1 MAQIVKLR
9 RSSVSGQKPTNS
21 NLQLGE
27 LALNTTDGKV
37 YMAVSGS
44 LGPTVEELIST
55 NTVNTGSIHLVGDIT
70 ASIFTGSFKGDG
82 TNLYNIPAS
91 GVTGLN
97 LTRIA
102 DGNATASISNSSG
115 LKINTNSEIT
125 GSLNVTDN
133 VTASLFTGSFKGD
146 GSQLYNIPASGVTG
160 LNLTRIADGNAT
172 ASISNSQGLKINTNT
187 EITGSLIVS
196 SGSAVFDASLQLT
209 ENSSLILNSG
219 SNLYVYDGGII
230 SGTFKG
236 NGALLTDLPYATTA
250 SNNFFGDQTITGSV
264 FITQNLTVLGSSS
277 ILYVTSSQLDIAT
290 NIIKV
295 NASNPGVRY
304 GGLAVIDSGSSPQVS
319 GSFLF
324 DSIKDEWI
332 FVHQAIA
339 GSPTTSSVFLL
350 GPETFDNLGN
360 ETYLTQNRIPK
371 GSGIEHLNDSN
382 ITDTGTKVS
391 INSNTEIT
399 GTFTVT
405 GTALVSGSSQI
416 NITGTDGY
424 TTFSSSVKDR
434 IDTVTGSITD
444 LSSSVKDRI
453 DTVTGS
459 ITFLSSSVKD
469 RIDIVTGS
477 ITDLS
482 SSIKDRIDIVTSSI
496 TFLSSSVKD
505 RIDLVT
511 SSITFLSSSVK
522 DRIDLVT
529 SSVTFL
535 SSSVKDRIDVVTGSI
550 TFLSSSVK
558 DRIDVVTGSITS
570 LSSSVKDRID
580 IVTGSIDSLNSFTAS
595 YSTGSFTGSF
605 KGDGSGLYNIPASGV
620 TGLQLD
626 KIVSGNAS
634 ASINNTGFYVN
645 RDVYVDG
652 IITAKEIHTSI
663 VTSSVLFESGS
674 TIFGNTSDDTHQFTG
689 SVKISGSLQSDS
701 ITGSFTGSFTGNA
714 SGLVNVPFHIT
725 GSDVDGNTYNK
736 QFSKLQFDDST
747 GLNVSESV
755 AGTAFISIGSH
766 FRDIFV
772 SGSTMLRATG
782 SDAFEVIGQDG
793 IGITTSI
800 TDTNSNGYIKEL
812 KINATSLSS
821 SLNDRINIITG
832 SVDSLNT
839 FSSSVVLT
847 SQTSSMTVLSASYAM
862 TAAFALNAGGGGE
875 GKTYIHNQTS
885 ASTTW
890 TVTHNLGQRYPSIEV
905 FDSSGYVVIPG
916 DILAQ
921 SDNTLV
927 VTFPSAQ
934 TGKVSVTVGGGLPY
948 ISASYIEYVLATD
961 GDKPRWKGG
970 IISGSQQLANL
981 GYATTGSNT
990 FNGNQIISGTTT
1002 IGIATM
1008 GSKCVTIS
1016 SNQQIFNLGVF
1027 DGANFDYVVKNGT
1040 NMRAGLIMSAWNGSS
1055 AVYNESSTMDL
1066 GSTSGVTFTVSNT
1079 GALNANISSGT
1090 WTIEVLY
1097 RALGCG
1103 TTSPT
1108 STNYFISNGFSAPN
1122 YCDGLFGSN
1131 NSVYGD
1137 FSDWLD
1143 VTRFYTNSSLTTPFN
1158 GDNKYYGNSTAD
1170 YGTTLQID
1178 SNGYVIGNYAC

>member
-37 YMAVSGS
+37 YMAKSGS

-70 ASIFTGSFKGDG
+70 ASLFTGSFKGDG

-115 LKINTNSEIT
+115 LKINTN
-125 GSLNVTDN
+125 
-133 VTASLFTGSFKGD
+133 
-146 GSQLYNIPASGVTG
+146 
-160 LNLTRIADGNAT
+160 
-172 ASISNSQGLKINTNT
+172 T

-219 SNLYVYDGGII
+219 SNLYVYDDGII

-250 SNNFFGDQTITGSV
+250 SNHFFGDQTITGSV

-295 NASNPGVRY
+295 NASNPGTRF
-304 GGLAVIDSGSSPQVS
+304 GGLSVIDSGSSPQVS

-332 FVHQAIA
+332 FVHQTQGVI
-339 GSPTTSSVFLL
+339 TSSIFLL

-360 ETYLTQNRIPK
+360 QTYLTQNRIPK

-453 DTVTGS
+453 DVVTGS

-482 SSIKDRIDIVTSSI
+482 SSVKDRIDIVTSSI

-505 RIDLVT
+505 SIDVVT

-1178 SNGYVIGNYAC
+1178 SDGYVIGNYAC

>member
-37 YMAVSGS
+37 YMAKSGS

-70 ASIFTGSFKGDG
+70 ASIFTGSFTGDG

-102 DGNATASISNSSG
+102 DGNATASISNSDG

-125 GSLNVTDN
+125 GSLIVTDN

-250 SNNFFGDQTITGSV
+250 SNHFFGDQVITGSV
-264 FITQNLTVLGSSS
+264 TITQNLTVLGSSS
-277 ILYVTSSQLDIAT
+277 IVYTTASQLIVED
-290 NIIKV
+290 NKIIL
-295 NASNPGVRY
+295 NASYPAERFAGIEVH
-304 GGLAVIDSGSSPQVS
+304 DSGSNGSVTASLFWDGQNNRWIYQNSSEAHYGGAMFIAGPRNTGSLGDEQTLTNGRIPKSIGGDHIGDSIISETGSTITVS
-319 GSFLF
+319 GSL
-324 DSIKDEWI
+324 
-332 FVHQAIA
+332 IA
-339 GSPTTSSVFLL
+339 
-350 GPETFDNLGN
+350 N
-360 ETYLTQNRIPK
+360 
-371 GSGIEHLNDSN
+371 
-382 ITDTGTKVS
+382 
-391 INSNTEIT
+391 
-399 GTFTVT
+399 
-405 GTALVSGSSQI
+405 
-416 NITGTDGY
+416 
-424 TTFSSSVKDR
+424 
-434 IDTVTGSITD
+434 
-444 LSSSVKDRI
+444 
-453 DTVTGS
+453 
-459 ITFLSSSVKD
+459 
-469 RIDIVTGS
+469 
-477 ITDLS
+477 
-482 SSIKDRIDIVTSSI
+482 
-496 TFLSSSVKD
+496 
-505 RIDLVT
+505 
-511 SSITFLSSSVK
+511 
-522 DRIDLVT
+522 
-529 SSVTFL
+529 
-535 SSSVKDRIDVVTGSI
+535 
-550 TFLSSSVK
+550 
-558 DRIDVVTGSITS
+558 
-570 LSSSVKDRID
+570 
-580 IVTGSIDSLNSFTAS
+580 
-595 YSTGSFTGSF
+595 
-605 KGDGSGLYNIPASGV
+605 
-620 TGLQLD
+620 
-626 KIVSGNAS
+626 
-634 ASINNTGFYVN
+634 
-645 RDVYVDG
+645 
-652 IITAKEIHTSI
+652 
-663 VTSSVLFESGS
+663 
-674 TIFGNTSDDTHQFTG
+674 
-689 SVKISGSLQSDS
+689 S
-701 ITGSFTGSFTGNA
+701 ITGSLSGDATGLT
-714 SGLVNVPFHIT
+714 NVPFHIT
-725 GSDVDGNTYNK
+725 GSDVDGNTYDK

-782 SDAFEVIGQDG
+782 SDAFEIIPQGG
-793 IGITTSI
+793 IEITTSI
-800 TDTNSNGYIKEL
+800 TDTNGNGYIKEL
-812 KINATSLSS
+812 NISTTNLSS
-821 SLNDRINIITG
+821 SLNDRMDIITG

-847 SQTSSMTVLSASYAM
+847 SETASMTVLSASYAV

-921 SDNTLV
+921 NDNTLV

-934 TGKVSVTVGGGLPY
+934 SGKVSVTVGGGLPY
-948 ISASYIEYVLATD
+948 ISGSYVEYVLATD
-961 GDKPRWKGG
+961 GDSPRWKGG
-970 IISGSQQLANL
+970 IISGSQQITNF
-981 GYATTGSNT
+981 GFATTGSNI
-990 FNGNQIISGTTT
+990 FYGNQTISGTTT
-1002 IGIATM
+1002 IGVATM

-1016 SNQQIFNLGVF
+1016 SNTAIFDLGTF
-1027 DGANFDYVVKNGT
+1027 DGANFDYVVKNGN
-1040 NMRAGLIMSAWNGSS
+1040 NMRAGLIMSAWNGTNS
-1055 AVYNESSTMDL
+1055 VYNESSTMDL
-1066 GSTSGVTFTVSNT
+1066 GSTTDVTFSVSSE
-1079 GALNANISSGT
+1079 GVLNANISSGT
-1090 WTIEVLY
+1090 WAVEVLY
-1097 RALGCG
+1097 RALGCSEI
-1103 TTSPT
+1103 TPPTPT
-1108 STNYFISNGFSAPN
+1108 STPTPTPTVTSTPTPTPTPTPTSTGCTVGMLINIYGGSDVTDVCSNVMTPSNNPYVCLNFNENSFDIGRVWYTSINLTTPYPAGYYKDYYDPTWVRLDSSGTIVETGECVTTSYQISSGSTAPD
-1122 YCDGLFGSN
+1122 YCSGLFGQSQT
-1131 NSVYGD
+1131 VYGNA
-1137 FSDWLD
+1137 SDWLEI
-1143 VTRFYTNSSLTTPFN
+1143 TRFYTSSGFAAPFN
-1158 GDNKYYGNSTAD
+1158 GNNKYYGNSTAD

-1178 SNGYVIGNYAC
+1178 ESGYVINSYAC

>member
-37 YMAVSGS
+37 YMAKSGS

-70 ASIFTGSFKGDG
+70 ASIFTGSFTGDG

-102 DGNATASISNSSG
+102 DGNATASISNSDG

-125 GSLNVTDN
+125 GSLIVTDN

-250 SNNFFGDQTITGSV
+250 SNHFFGDQVITGSV
-264 FITQNLTVLGSSS
+264 TITQNLTVLGSSS
-277 ILYVTSSQLDIAT
+277 IVYTTASQLIVED
-290 NIIKV
+290 NKIIL
-295 NASNPGVRY
+295 NASYPAERFAGIEVH
-304 GGLAVIDSGSSPQVS
+304 DSGSNGSVTASLFWDGQNNRWIYQNSSEAHYGGAMFIAGPRNTGSLGDEQTLTNGRIPKSIGGDHIGDSIISETGSTITVS
-319 GSFLF
+319 GSL
-324 DSIKDEWI
+324 
-332 FVHQAIA
+332 IA
-339 GSPTTSSVFLL
+339 
-350 GPETFDNLGN
+350 N
-360 ETYLTQNRIPK
+360 
-371 GSGIEHLNDSN
+371 
-382 ITDTGTKVS
+382 
-391 INSNTEIT
+391 
-399 GTFTVT
+399 
-405 GTALVSGSSQI
+405 
-416 NITGTDGY
+416 
-424 TTFSSSVKDR
+424 
-434 IDTVTGSITD
+434 
-444 LSSSVKDRI
+444 
-453 DTVTGS
+453 
-459 ITFLSSSVKD
+459 
-469 RIDIVTGS
+469 
-477 ITDLS
+477 
-482 SSIKDRIDIVTSSI
+482 
-496 TFLSSSVKD
+496 
-505 RIDLVT
+505 
-511 SSITFLSSSVK
+511 
-522 DRIDLVT
+522 
-529 SSVTFL
+529 
-535 SSSVKDRIDVVTGSI
+535 
-550 TFLSSSVK
+550 
-558 DRIDVVTGSITS
+558 
-570 LSSSVKDRID
+570 
-580 IVTGSIDSLNSFTAS
+580 
-595 YSTGSFTGSF
+595 
-605 KGDGSGLYNIPASGV
+605 
-620 TGLQLD
+620 
-626 KIVSGNAS
+626 
-634 ASINNTGFYVN
+634 
-645 RDVYVDG
+645 
-652 IITAKEIHTSI
+652 
-663 VTSSVLFESGS
+663 
-674 TIFGNTSDDTHQFTG
+674 
-689 SVKISGSLQSDS
+689 S
-701 ITGSFTGSFTGNA
+701 ITGSLSGDATGLT
-714 SGLVNVPFHIT
+714 NVPFPIT
-725 GSDVDGNTYNK
+725 GSDVDGNTYDK

-782 SDAFEVIGQDG
+782 SDAFEIIPQGG
-793 IGITTSI
+793 IEITTSI
-800 TDTNSNGYIKEL
+800 TDTNGNGYIKEL
-812 KINATSLSS
+812 NISTTNLSS
-821 SLNDRINIITG
+821 SLNDRMDIITG

-847 SQTSSMTVLSASYAM
+847 SETASMTVLSASYAV

-921 SDNTLV
+921 NDNTLV

-934 TGKVSVTVGGGLPY
+934 SGKVSVTVGGGLPY
-948 ISASYIEYVLATD
+948 ISGSYVEYVLATD
-961 GDKPRWKGG
+961 GDSPRWKGG
-970 IISGSQQLANL
+970 IISGSQQITNF
-981 GYATTGSNT
+981 GFATTGSNI
-990 FNGNQIISGTTT
+990 FYGNQTISGTTT
-1002 IGIATM
+1002 IGVATM

-1016 SNQQIFNLGVF
+1016 SNTAIFDLGTF
-1027 DGANFDYVVKNGT
+1027 DGANFDYVVKNGN
-1040 NMRAGLIMSAWNGSS
+1040 NMRAGLIMSAWNGTNS
-1055 AVYNESSTMDL
+1055 VYNESSTMDL
-1066 GSTSGVTFTVSNT
+1066 GSTTDVTFSVSSE
-1079 GALNANISSGT
+1079 GVLNANISSGT
-1090 WTIEVLY
+1090 WAVEVLY
-1097 RALGCG
+1097 RALGCSEI
-1103 TTSPT
+1103 TPPTPT
-1108 STNYFISNGFSAPN
+1108 STPTPTPTVTSTPTPTPTPTPTSTGCTVGMLINIYGGSDVTDVCSNVMTPSNNPYVCLNFNENSFDIVRVWDTSINLTTPYPAGYYKDYYDPTWVRLDSSGTIVETGECVTTSYQISSGSTAPD
-1122 YCDGLFGSN
+1122 YCSGLFGQSQT
-1131 NSVYGD
+1131 VYGNA
-1137 FSDWLD
+1137 SDWLEI
-1143 VTRFYTNSSLTTPFN
+1143 TRFYTSSGFAAPFN
-1158 GDNKYYGNSTAD
+1158 GNNKYYGNSTAD

-1178 SNGYVIGNYAC
+1178 ESGYVINSYAC